1 MTIYLDYAATT
12 PVDPR
17 VATAMAQSLANP
29 AEQANAASATHGL
42 GLAAQDRVE
51 QARAEVAA
59 LLGAQAR
66 EIIFTSGATEAN
78 NLALLG
84 VAAAARRGRA
94 GGAQGDTAAG
104 AQRDTAGSAQKD
116 IGQTRGHFV
125 SSRVEHK
132 SVLDVLKQLEK
143 DGFAVTL
150 LEPDEAGRVPPEA
163 VASALRADT
172 LLVSLMLA
180 NNEIGVL
187 NDIAA
192 IARVARGRGVLVHTD
207 ASQGVGKLPV
217 NVVDLD
223 VDFLSLTAHKF
234 HGPKGIGAL
243 YVRES
248 ARPRIAPVQFGGGHE
263 RGLRSGTLPTHQ
275 IVGFGIAAALARE
288 QGAPDAAHARDLSA
302 RLSREL
308 ESIPGVEFNNPRSAA
323 VPGIINASFPGVEG
337 EALLAGLSEI
347 AVSTGSACSSA
358 TREASYVL
366 RALGRS
372 TELAQSSLRL
382 SLGRFTTAADVD
394 AAATA
399 IRAEVARLRELA
411 GETAGPSGDHAIANP
426 AAGSLLARSYN
437 ELTRRYFLAPARPPG
452 FAGGSAPAGVRTGVA
467 GRRTEGTWVYF
478 ELHLR
483 GPKAVDGIVK
493 SARFSAYGCP
503 HTLAVIAW
511 LCEVLEGARI
521 EAGAPGTPAE
531 WAEKFQV
538 PAEKLGRL
546 LIVEDALRLALA
558 PGEGR

>member
-17 VATAMAQSLANP
+17 VATAMAQWLANP
-29 AEQANAASATHGL
+29 AEQANPASATHGL
-42 GLAAQDRVE
+42 GLAARDRVE
-51 QARAEVAA
+51 QVRAGVAG

-84 VAAAARRGRA
+84 VAAAARSGRA
-94 GGAQGDTAAG
+94 GGAQK
-104 AQRDTAGSAQKD
+104 DTAGGAQENTC
-116 IGQTRGHFV
+116 GSRGHFV

-132 SVLDVLKQLEK
+132 SVLDVLKQLER
-143 DGFAVTL
+143 DGFTVTL

-192 IARVARGRGVLVHTD
+192 IARVARAKGVLVHTD
-207 ASQGVGKLPV
+207 ASQAVGKLPV
-217 NVVDLD
+217 NVADLD

-234 HGPKGIGAL
+234 YGPKGIGAL

-248 ARPRIAPVQFGGGHE
+248 ARPRIAPAQFGGGHE

-275 IVGFGIAAALARE
+275 IVGLGIAAALARE
-288 QGAPDAAHARDLSA
+288 QGAADAAHARDLAA

-308 ESIPGVEFNNPRSAA
+308 ESIPGIEFNSPRSAG
-323 VPGIINASFPGVEG
+323 VPGLINASFPGVEG

-399 IRAEVARLRELA
+399 IRAEVARLRALA
-411 GETAGPSGDHAIANP
+411 GEASRAADHAGAIP
-426 AAGSLLARSYN
+426 AAGSLLARSFN
-437 ELTRRYFLAPARPPG
+437 ELTRRYFLAPARPPQ
-452 FAGGSAPAGVRTGVA
+452 FAGGSAPAGVRTGAA
-467 GRRTEGTWVYF
+467 GRRSEGTWVYF

-483 GPKAVDGIVK
+483 GPQGVDGIVK
-493 SARFSAYGCP
+493 SARFSAHGCP

-521 EAGAPGTPAE
+521 EAGVPGSPAE
-531 WAEKFQV
+531 WADKFQV

-558 PGEGR
+558 DPR